1 MKFLLVLLIQAQ
13 MTRHITRLFHLFKN
27 SRSLKGEIET

>member
-13 MTRHITRLFHLFKN
+13 MTLHIKI